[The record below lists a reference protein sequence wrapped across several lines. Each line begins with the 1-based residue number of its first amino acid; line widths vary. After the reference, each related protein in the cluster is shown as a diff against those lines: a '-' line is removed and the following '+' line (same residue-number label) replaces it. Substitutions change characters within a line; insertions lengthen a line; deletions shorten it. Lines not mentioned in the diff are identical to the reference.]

1 MNATSI
7 PRTGTTFSGYY
18 SASKGSDAAITLVG
32 PTQELQRKDSFHLPP
47 GILRGIGTATVMLC
61 ATWSS
66 GAMHGLTPDGLR
78 EALSRNRAQLV
89 RSSVDP
95 EELVQANQRA
105 ESRTVGEQLRE
116 IRQAFGLNA
125 TDMSLLFGIARP
137 TVYAWM
143 DGQEPRPDAASRI
156 LALVKL
162 ADEFAALGLRRPDT
176 LVKRPLFENSQSL
189 FDLLQQ
195 GIDVRM
201 HFDTLRALD
210 AKEAA
215 SRAKTKGS
223 GELTRSFEDAATDST
238 PLTFE

>member
-7 PRTGTTFSGYY
+7 PSTGTTFNSHY
-18 SASKGSDAAITLVG
+18 AMPKGSGAEIV
-32 PTQELQRKDSFHLPP
+32 PVRPMQESQRKDSFYAPL
-47 GILRGIGTATVMLC
+47 GILGCMMVLG
-61 ATWSS
+61 S
-66 GAMHGLTPDGLR
+66 GAMHGLAQDGLR
-78 EALSRNRAQLV
+78 EVLSRNPAQLV
-89 RSSVDP
+89 RSSIDVDA
-95 EELVQANQRA
+95 LAQAHQIA
-105 ESRTVGEQLRE
+105 ESRTVGEQLRD
-116 IRQAFGLNA
+116 IRRVFGLNA
-125 TDMSLLFGIARP
+125 TDMSLLFGISRP

-143 DGQEPRPDAASRI
+143 DGQEPRPDATSRI

-162 ADEFAALGLRRPDT
+162 ADEFAALGLQRADT

-195 GIDVRM
+195 GVNVRM

-215 SRAKTKGS
+215 SRAKVKGS
-223 GELTRSFEDAATDST
+223 GEPSRSFEDAARDST

>member
-1 MNATSI
+1 
-7 PRTGTTFSGYY
+7 
-18 SASKGSDAAITLVG
+18 
-32 PTQELQRKDSFHLPP
+32 
-47 GILRGIGTATVMLC
+47 
-61 ATWSS
+61 
-66 GAMHGLTPDGLR
+66 
-78 EALSRNRAQLV
+78 
-89 RSSVDP
+89 
-95 EELVQANQRA
+95 
-105 ESRTVGEQLRE
+105 
-116 IRQAFGLNA
+116 
-125 TDMSLLFGIARP
+125 
-137 TVYAWM
+137 M

-195 GIDVRM
+195 GIYVRM